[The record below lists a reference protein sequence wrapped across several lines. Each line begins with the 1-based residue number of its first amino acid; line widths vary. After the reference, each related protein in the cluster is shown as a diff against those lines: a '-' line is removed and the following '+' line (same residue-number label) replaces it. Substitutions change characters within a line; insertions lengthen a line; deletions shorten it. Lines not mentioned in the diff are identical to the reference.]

1 VKSSKFRE
9 RLCDI
14 VTDHFDLL
22 LSGEGHGQSHGRGHG
37 FDMHETRLV
46 PDTEDNDQLARPTTG
61 HHHRAVGTNGS
72 QGFFGLVLHQVVG
85 LFCLRVCLASL
96 IFLSFFAVTCRV

>member
-1 VKSSKFRE
+1 MVKSSKFRE

-22 LSGEGHGQSHGRGHG
+22 LSGEGHGQSHSHGHG
-37 FDMHETRLV
+37 FDLHETRLV
-46 PDTEDNDQLARPTTG
+46 SDTENDDQLARPTTG

-72 QGFFGLVLHQVVG
+72 QGFLVW
-85 LFCLRVCLASL
+85 FCIKLLGCF
-96 IFLSFFAVTCRV
+96 FLLP